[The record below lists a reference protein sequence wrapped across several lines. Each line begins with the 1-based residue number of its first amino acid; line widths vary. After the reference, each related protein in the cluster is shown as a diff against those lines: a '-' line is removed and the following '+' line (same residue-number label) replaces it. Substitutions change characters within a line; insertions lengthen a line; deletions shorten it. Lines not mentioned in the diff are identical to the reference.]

1 MTSPGSAAP
10 AELAAEK
17 RVLTHRSIF
26 NFAGLGVSTLTQFFV
41 VLALAHW
48 LPQRPAGVFFEG
60 YAAIKLLSVIAT
72 LGLDVTAVRYVAM
85 HLAAGD
91 RTAAASS
98 IRYSVKLAALTS
110 TAVAVVTILGA
121 RFAAGWFGAPALTE
135 VLQIMAVGLPFIVV
149 ETVLIGASR
158 GTGRMRS
165 YVYVDQIL
173 DGTLRLGLVL
183 LVLIMGASV
192 AGAALASTATSVV
205 TFCVALFVTRGV
217 LVGDRTSAALDKRAL
232 VRFSAFQWGTVLAGA
247 GTLWADTLLLGLW
260 RPPQDVAAYS
270 VATRTV
276 ALGLVFVLPVAIA
289 FQPVIGRL
297 HTTGDVGQLGK
308 MYSFATRLSVI
319 FGGLPLIL
327 VGLLASPILTLFYG
341 QSYARA
347 AVPLAMLAAAQ
358 VINAATG
365 PCGYVITMIGR
376 TDVTF
381 RINVLVVVVN
391 VALNIVLI
399 PEYGMV
405 GAGVAWAL
413 AVVLSNVL
421 RVVEVWRNLRIQ
433 PFDRAT
439 AKVLLAVGASGL
451 AAGIMEIVMHRYSPA
466 PEIVAVSAVA
476 GLVLA
481 VGLAVAGSLPHRGQ
495 LGRAAYAGPSGGASP
510 GP

>member
-17 RVLTHRSIF
+17 RVLAHRSMF
-26 NFAGLGVSTLTQFFV
+26 NFAGLGVSSLTQFCL

-48 LPQRPAGVFFEG
+48 LPQRQAGVFFEG
-60 YAAIKLLSVIAT
+60 FAAIKLLSVVAT

-98 IRYSVKLAALTS
+98 IRYSVKLSGLTS
-110 TAVAVVTILGA
+110 TAVAIATILGA
-121 RFAAGWFGAPALTE
+121 QWVAGWFGAPALAD
-135 VLQIMAVGLPFIVV
+135 VLRVMAVGLPFIVV
-149 ETVLIGASR
+149 ESVLIGASR

-173 DGTLRLGLVL
+173 DGTLRLGLVV
-183 LVLIMGASV
+183 LVLLMGASA

-205 TFCVALFVTRGV
+205 TLCAAAFVTRRF
-217 LVGDRTSAALDKRAL
+217 LTGDATSAVLDKRAL

-297 HTTGDVGQLGK
+297 HTTGDIGQLGK
-308 MYSFATRLSVI
+308 MYSFATRLAVI
-319 FGGLPLIL
+319 FGVPPLLL
-327 VGLLASPILTLFYG
+327 VALLASPILTLFYG

-358 VINAATG
+358 LVNAATG

-376 TDVTF
+376 ADVTF
-381 RINVLVVVVN
+381 RINALVVVVN

-405 GAGVAWAL
+405 GAGAAWAL
-413 AVVLSNVL
+413 AVVLSNGL
-421 RVVEVWRNLRIQ
+421 RLLQVWKNLRIQ

-439 AKVLLAVGASGL
+439 GKVSLVMVAFGVT
-451 AAGIMEIVMHRYSPA
+451 AGITAILTSGYTPAAEIV
-466 PEIVAVSAVA
+466 VVSAVA
-476 GLVLA
+476 GLVLVA
-481 VGLAVAGSLPHRGQ
+481 GLAIAGALPQRGQ
-495 LGRAAYAGPSGGASP
+495 IGRAAYAGSSGAE
-510 GP
+510 